1 MANKMKEKTWRKF
14 RRECKAS
21 KHRDGWKE
29 RMCFH
34 PEAFDEFAGCM
45 RSACPRLAENK
56 KHKEPDLSHTQV
68 DLQKRMKE
76 LRRKDEENQKGN

>member
-1 MANKMKEKTWRKF
+1 MASKMKEKTWRKF

-45 RSACPRLAENK
+45 RSACPRLDENK
-56 KHKEPDLSHTQV
+56 KIKGPDLSHTQV
-68 DLQKRMKE
+68 DPLQE
-76 LRRKDEENQKGN
+76 LRRER